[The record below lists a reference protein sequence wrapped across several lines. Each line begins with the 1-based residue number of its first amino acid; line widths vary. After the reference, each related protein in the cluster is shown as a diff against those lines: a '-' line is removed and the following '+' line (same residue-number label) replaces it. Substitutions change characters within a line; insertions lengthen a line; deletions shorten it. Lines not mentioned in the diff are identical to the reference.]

1 MEVSDR
7 KEHCEVVKSFH
18 SKNKSDRKE
27 IKISFPVTVLLY
39 DDSKNMIEKV
49 MDNEKDL
56 QELKE
61 TCEQKDTRDKKN

>member
-1 MEVSDR
+1 
-7 KEHCEVVKSFH
+7 
-18 SKNKSDRKE
+18 
-27 IKISFPVTVLLY
+27 
-39 DDSKNMIEKV
+39 MIEKV